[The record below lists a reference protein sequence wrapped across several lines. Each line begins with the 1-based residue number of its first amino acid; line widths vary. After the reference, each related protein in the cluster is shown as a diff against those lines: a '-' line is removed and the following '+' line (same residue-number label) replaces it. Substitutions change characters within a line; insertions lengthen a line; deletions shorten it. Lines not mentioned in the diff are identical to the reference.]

1 MSRISKDLNGVII
14 PLVTPLEDDESLDV
28 KGLGRLME
36 HLVAGKVQGIFILG
50 TTGEFPRLREGEK
63 LRLMAEASRAIGGRL
78 PLYIG
83 IGESGT
89 RRSLE
94 LARLARENGADYL
107 VVTLPYYYRAME
119 SEEQAD
125 FLSDI
130 LERAGIP
137 TILYNIPETVGVPIQ
152 LGVIEKFMHHPLLAG
167 IKDSGADLEYFRGL
181 LALKNRRESWKVFC
195 GNERVAYDALASGA
209 DGLVPSLGNVFP
221 GMMVSMWEAACRADW
236 DTVRGIQ
243 ETVMDINRFNLNINS
258 SLRGVIMRKKALE
271 ILGVCSSRVTEPS
284 LEPPAEM
291 LEEFTSVIRKYN
303 GISGSKA

>member
-1 MSRISKDLNGVII
+1 MSAIPRDLSGVII
-14 PLVTPLEDDESLDV
+14 PLVTPIEADESLDT
-28 KGLGRLME
+28 KGLGRLIE
-36 HLVAGKVQGIFILG
+36 HLVAGKVHGIFILG
-50 TTGEFPRLREGEK
+50 TTGEFPRLRESEK
-63 LRLMAEASRAIGGRL
+63 LKLMAEGNKAIGGRL
-78 PLYIG
+78 PLYVG

-130 LERAGIP
+130 LERAGLP

-152 LGVIEKFMHHPLLAG
+152 ISVIETLIHHPLLAG
-167 IKDSGADLEYFRGL
+167 IKDSGADMEYFKGL
-181 LALKNRRESWKVFC
+181 LALKNTRESWKVFC

-221 GMMVSMWEAACRADW
+221 GMMVSMWEASRRADW

-243 ETVMDINRFNLNINS
+243 DAVMDINRFNLKINS

-271 ILGVCSSRVTEPS
+271 ILGVCGSRVTEPS